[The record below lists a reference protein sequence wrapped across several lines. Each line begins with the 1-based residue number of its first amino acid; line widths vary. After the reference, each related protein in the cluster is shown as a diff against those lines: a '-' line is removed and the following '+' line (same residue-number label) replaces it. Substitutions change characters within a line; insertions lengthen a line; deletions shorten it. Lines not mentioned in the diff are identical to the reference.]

1 MTLRT
6 LQASLVVCT
15 CLVVGACNKPAL
27 DPAEAAYGRAVTQFA
42 ALSAET
48 KDLNYR
54 DARFDQVLV
63 ALDQVPAGS
72 EASDRARALAQ
83 RIRLARM
90 TAEQAD
96 RRSQQELREATA
108 PPVFVPGPKTETLER
123 PPLKTPAESP
133 PAGWVQAPAL
143 TVAVSPQDSSG
154 SAVVPEWYRKAG
166 YLPSPAAPPSVAAP
180 APASSDEQDMAQGQ
194 SQGKPDASARPP
206 PGDSTS
212 DAGWR
217 IYGLPGPAG
226 KALGG
231 AP

>member
-1 MTLRT
+1 MMLRIF
-6 LQASLVVCT
+6 QASLIGCT
-15 CLVVGACNKPAL
+15 CVVVGACNKATP

-54 DARFDQVLV
+54 DPRFDQVLV

-96 RRSQQELREATA
+96 QRSQQELREATA
-108 PPVFVPGPKTETLER
+108 APVFVPGPKTEAPG
-123 PPLKTPAESP
+123 PPSLKTPVQSP
-133 PAGWVQAPAL
+133 PAGWVQAPTLA
-143 TVAVSPQDSSG
+143 AAASPQDPSG
-154 SAVVPEWYRKAG
+154 SAVVPEWYRRAG
-166 YLPSPAAPPSVAAP
+166 YLPSPAAPAAP
-180 APASSDEQDMAQGQ
+180 APAASDEPDMAQGQ
-194 SQGKPDASARPP
+194 SQGKPDASTRPPP

-231 AP
+231 VP